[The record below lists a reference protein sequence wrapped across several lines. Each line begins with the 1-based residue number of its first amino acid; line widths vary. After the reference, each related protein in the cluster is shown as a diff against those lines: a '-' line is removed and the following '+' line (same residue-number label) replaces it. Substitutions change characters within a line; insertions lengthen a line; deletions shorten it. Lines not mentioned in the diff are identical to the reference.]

1 MIALRD
7 FEGLDKDSLLVSSSQ
22 IFRLHD
28 HVYVVLIHL
37 ILFFESL
44 KHPET
49 FSEFHALCKLLLQFN
64 EFSSHL
70 NEGLLNCQT
79 IWIH

>member
-7 FEGLDKDSLLVSSSQ
+7 FEGLDKDSLLVSSSK
-22 IFRLHD
+22 IFCLHD

-37 ILFFESL
+37 ILFFETL

-49 FSEFHALCKLLLQFN
+49 FCKFHALCKLLLQFD
-64 EFSSHL
+64 ELSSHL
-70 NEGLLNCQT
+70 NEGLLYGQT